1 MPQDTLVPAV
11 SREKIMHALYE
22 AAEVE
27 HCLMCTYLYA
37 AFSLRDG
44 EGEGLTAE
52 EAEAVARWRR
62 DILGVAID
70 EMSHLVAVWN
80 ITAAL
85 GGAPHL
91 GRANLPLDP
100 GYLPAGLVVRLAPF
114 NEAVIQHFIYLE
126 RPEGSDEPDG
136 AGFESPANLTR
147 AIRGLRLT
155 PTGYDYRT
163 VGEFYEE
170 ISGNLRQFVEE
181 IGEEAVFSGDPA
193 LQLSQGEIRLV
204 GARPVMHLESA
215 LAAIETIIIEGEGAP
230 ADRDNSHFQRFS
242 AIREEFKA
250 LKVKNPDFSPAHPA
264 AVNPVLRRPPQPE
277 GRVWIEDTDAMATI
291 DLANAAYALML
302 RLLAE
307 VYALPSSDDDKL
319 LYVGTAVGLMQAL
332 TPLAERAARLPA
344 GPSNPDCHAGVSF
357 TALRDTASLP
367 PGASARRYYLERME
381 ELSAAADATDQA
393 DPRCQRAAKVLR
405 DLSGRLRNAPAPRA
419 PAVAPPAPAPAPPPA
434 SPSAETDHGF
444 ETVEG
449 HDVTIRFDEKRCIH
463 ARFCVTQAP
472 ATFIANMKGSWIR
485 PDATETELSCG
496 TIRQCPSGALSY
508 RRRDGHDEPAPPVN
522 LLSLRENGPYA
533 VRATLSIDGEPAGF
547 RATLCRCGAS
557 ANKPFCDGSHLRIGF
572 TATGEPASDD
582 TPALAVR
589 DGPLSVMPQTDGP
602 LQVEG
607 NLEIISGTGRQ
618 VSCVRSTRLCRC
630 GASANKPFCDGTHA
644 RIGFRSAT

>member
-1 MPQDTLVPAV
+1 
-11 SREKIMHALYE
+11 
-22 AAEVE
+22 
-27 HCLMCTYLYA
+27 
-37 AFSLRDG
+37 
-44 EGEGLTAE
+44 
-52 EAEAVARWRR
+52 
-62 DILGVAID
+62 
-70 EMSHLVAVWN
+70 
-80 ITAAL
+80 
-85 GGAPHL
+85 
-91 GRANLPLDP
+91 
-100 GYLPAGLVVRLAPF
+100 
-114 NEAVIQHFIYLE
+114 
-126 RPEGSDEPDG
+126 
-136 AGFESPANLTR
+136 
-147 AIRGLRLT
+147 
-155 PTGYDYRT
+155 
-163 VGEFYEE
+163 
-170 ISGNLRQFVEE
+170 
-181 IGEEAVFSGDPA
+181 
-193 LQLSQGEIRLV
+193 
-204 GARPVMHLESA
+204 MHLESA

-242 AIREEFKA
+242 AIREEFKT
-250 LKVKNPDFSPAHPA
+250 LKVKNPGFSPAHPA

-277 GRVWIEDTDAMATI
+277 WRVWIEDTDAMATI

-419 PAVAPPAPAPAPPPA
+419 PAVAPPAPAPAPSSA
-434 SPSAETDHGF
+434 SPSAETDHGV

-472 ATFIANMKGSWIR
+472 ATFSANMKGSWIR

-508 RRRDGHDEPAPPVN
+508 RRKDGHDEPAPAVN

-547 RATLCRCGAS
+547 RAALCRCGAS

-589 DGPLSVMPQTDGP
+589 DGPLSVMPRTDGP

-607 NLEIISGTGRQ
+607 NLEIISGTGRR

-630 GASANKPFCDGTHA
+630 GGSANKPFCDGTHA